1 MSSVSA
7 VGLHRMTTAAA
18 PLDRRRSL
26 TIALWVGRALLALVF
41 VGAGASK
48 LAGSEVMVSMFDLI
62 GAGQWLRYVVGAL
75 EVAGAVGVLVP
86 RLNALAAA
94 GLALLMI
101 GATITNLTVLDASP
115 SSPLVLLALAALVV
129 WADRRRSPGPSEKSP
144 LPSKT

>member
-18 PLDRRRSL
+18 PLGRRRSL

-48 LAGSEVMVSMFDLI
+48 LAGSEVMVSVFDLI

-86 RLNALAAA
+86 RLSALAAA

-129 WADRRRSPGPSEKSP
+129 WADRRRPSSRT
-144 LPSKT
+144 SGS